1 MDNELM
7 EKIKLAQKGDKKVLN
22 EIVKENYGL
31 VYSIAKRFY
40 NRGYEQEDI
49 NQIGALGLVKAI
61 QKFDFSYNVVLSTFA
76 VTYII
81 GEIKRFLRDDGPI
94 KVSRE
99 LKRISTQIAEE
110 KKKDEN
116 LTVDELSKR
125 LKVSKEDIMLALES
139 NNIIESLE
147 DKKDDD
153 GISLMERIKSN
164 EDSEE
169 KIIDKLMLKNSIN
182 NLDKRDKEIIYLR
195 YYKCQTQKSVAK
207 IIGMSQVQVS
217 RLENKILNKMQKE
230 LMDA

>member
-116 LTVDELSKR
+116 LTVDELSKK

-169 KIIDKLMLKNSIN
+169 KIIDKLMLKNLIN

>member
-1 MDNELM
+1 
-7 EKIKLAQKGDKKVLN
+7 
-22 EIVKENYGL
+22 
-31 VYSIAKRFY
+31 
-40 NRGYEQEDI
+40 
-49 NQIGALGLVKAI
+49 
-61 QKFDFSYNVVLSTFA
+61 
-76 VTYII
+76 
-81 GEIKRFLRDDGPI
+81 
-94 KVSRE
+94 
-99 LKRISTQIAEE
+99 
-110 KKKDEN
+110 
-116 LTVDELSKR
+116 
-125 LKVSKEDIMLALES
+125 MLALES

>member
-116 LTVDELSKR
+116 LTVDELSKK

>member
-94 KVSRE
+94 KISRE
-99 LKRISTQIAEE
+99 LKRISVQIAEE

-116 LTVDELSKR
+116 LTINELSKR

-139 NNIIESLE
+139 NNIIESL
-147 DKKDDD
+147 DNKNDDD
-153 GISLMERIKSN
+153 GISLIERIKTN
-164 EDSEE
+164 DNSEE
-169 KIIDKLMLKNSIN
+169 KIIDKIMLMNSIKK
-182 NLDKRDKEIIYLR
+182 LDEKDKKIIYLR
-195 YYKCQTQKSVAK
+195 YFKCQTQKNVAK

-217 RLENKILNKMQKE
+217 RRENKILNKMQKE
-230 LMDA
+230 LLDA

>member
-49 NQIGALGLVKAI
+49 NQIGALVLVKAI

>member
-217 RLENKILNKMQKE
+217 RLENKILNNMQKE